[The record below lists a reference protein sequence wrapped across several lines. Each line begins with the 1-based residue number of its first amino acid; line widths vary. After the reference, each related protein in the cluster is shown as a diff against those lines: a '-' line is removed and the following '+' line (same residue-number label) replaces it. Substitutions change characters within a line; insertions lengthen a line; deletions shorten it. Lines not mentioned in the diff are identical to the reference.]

1 MIQEHL
7 PENCYSKRNMETIYG
22 AVLHHVSAKNINPDK
37 PFDRGLITGILEKYG
52 FSYNLLIERDGTQ
65 IELAPENRK
74 TYHAGKSRF
83 NGVDSCNNF
92 MLGVALVGGV
102 KWPYTDDQII
112 SLADYLA
119 KQMSK
124 HRFTLDKITTHKTIR
139 DNWRTK
145 YPKEVL
151 RLMEVG
157 KGSQASIKHDVADHF
172 QWEILN
178 DMLHSVSAAIESE
191 L

>member
-124 HRFTLDKITTHKTIR
+124 HRFTLDKITR

-151 RLMEVG
+151 RLMEIG